1 MKTLLLI
8 ILSTILNATG
18 DPYINIKLKPIAT
31 NEYGAVL
38 FQTYSDINTYGSYSC
53 SYDKFGWLVVSAD
66 GTWDERVAY
75 ETSEIF
81 DNDCNLRDK
90 KKYDAYKTGKISLK
104 NPDKILAKLQAKYYF
119 NRSIAES
126 NEKYKVLEIKPKQSC
141 FSGKCIDKVLPQK
154 SVEGFVSTTLRPRK
168 NAQSLRSSFY
178 YKGVALMRTPLYVDE
193 ETVKY
198 DKYKND
204 NPISYEQNFNLPTL
218 PKGRNYGATFIDSIV
233 FVEPFEFRQPTQE
246 VKSEV
251 EKVVRDVIELLK
263 ESNVK
268 SVEQLNAK
276 YIHPKYGFYLLNRIG
291 ACDSIAHYKRLDP
304 KSLPNIQKSIAPSGA
319 LRYFYIGEK
328 TRFILPIEWKETS
341 FDCGTEEWSKKGV
354 FVHDNGYDVVSTL
367 CFFEDFSMKEKVR
380 MKFLTKDTLVIN
392 ITEYDITFE
401 LKKIDGHWYVVV
413 INGVETDCSA

>member
-1 MKTLLLI
+1 MKKLLLLLI
-8 ILSTILNATG
+8 TTLLNATG

-31 NEYGAVL
+31 NYSGAVL

-53 SYDKFGWLVVSAD
+53 SYDKFAWLVVSAD
-66 GTWDERVAY
+66 GIWDERVAY

-119 NRSIAES
+119 NCSIAES

-178 YKGVALMRTPLYVDE
+178 YKGVALMRTPMYVNE
-193 ETVKY
+193 ETIKY

-204 NPISYEQNFNLPTL
+204 NPISYQQNFNLPKL
-218 PKGRNYGATFIDSIV
+218 AKGRRYSATFIDSIV
-233 FVEPFEFRQPTQE
+233 FVEPFEFRQPTTD
-246 VKSEV
+246 VKREV
-251 EKVVRDVIELLK
+251 EELVRDVIELVK

-276 YIHPKYGFYLLNRIG
+276 YIHSKYGFYLLYRMG
-291 ACDSIAHYKRLDP
+291 ACDSIEHHKTLDP
-304 KSLPNIQKSIAPSGA
+304 KNLKNKRRGYAPIDYLYMLEKSFKFSS
-319 LRYFYIGEK
+319 
-328 TRFILPIEWKETS
+328 IEWQETS
-341 FDCGTEEWSKKGV
+341 FDCGTEAWSKKGV
-354 FVHDNGYDVVSTL
+354 FVHANGYDVVSTL
-367 CFFEDFSMKEKVR
+367 CEFNTNAYSNEEKVR
-380 MKFLTKDTLVIN
+380 IKFLTKDTLVVS